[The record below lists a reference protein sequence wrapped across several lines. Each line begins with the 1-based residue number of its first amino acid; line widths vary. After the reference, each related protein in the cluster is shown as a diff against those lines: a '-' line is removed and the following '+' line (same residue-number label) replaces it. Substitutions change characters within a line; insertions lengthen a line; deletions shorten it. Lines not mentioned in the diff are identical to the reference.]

1 MTGVADDCRLLAQAL
16 RSYGVDGQAHA
27 VLPLLRAAQD
37 PLDAPMM
44 PGLAQKVQAVG
55 AAVEANAAFLAD
67 ALVACGLE
75 QWEAEARPRKRLRR
89 EGDAAPAAAA
99 AAAAA
104 VDEREQHREDVR
116 CVLRQVAREWSAEGA
131 AERQRTHTAVLE
143 ALAKHLPP
151 CARPATSPFTFPG
164 SGRSLSALVSALRGT
179 GESRATTRTGGAA
192 GSAPT
197 LVLVPGAGLGRLAAE
212 IQARGYA
219 VQACEA
225 GSVMSAVGAH
235 LHHLPPTKSYLL
247 HPFVHDQANRRQ
259 PLDHARAVAVPD
271 VAPAS
276 LLPSGSKWS
285 TVVADF
291 VDEYAR
297 PEHAAA
303 WDALVSCFFLDT
315 ASNPLAYIR
324 TAAHCVRPGGIW
336 VNTGPLLWHHAASAP
351 YDSLQLSAAEL
362 LVAADKAGFQL
373 LHEATLEKVGY
384 CGDER
389 SMMCTEFETPLWVLK
404 RRAEG

>member
-1 MTGVADDCRLLAQAL
+1 M
-16 RSYGVDGQAHA
+16 
-27 VLPLLRAAQD
+27 
-37 PLDAPMM
+37 
-44 PGLAQKVQAVG
+44 
-55 AAVEANAAFLAD
+55 
-67 ALVACGLE
+67 
-75 QWEAEARPRKRLRR
+75 
-89 EGDAAPAAAA
+89 
-99 AAAAA
+99 
-104 VDEREQHREDVR
+104 
-116 CVLRQVAREWSAEGA
+116 
-131 AERQRTHTAVLE
+131 
-143 ALAKHLPP
+143 
-151 CARPATSPFTFPG
+151 
-164 SGRSLSALVSALRGT
+164 SALHGT
-179 GESRATTRTGGAA
+179 GEPRATTRTGGAA
-192 GSAPT
+192 GPAPT

-225 GSVMSAVGAH
+225 GSVMSAVGAL
-235 LHHLPPTKSYLL
+235 LHSLPPTKSYLL

-259 PLDHARAVAVPD
+259 PLDHARAVVVPD

-324 TAAHCVRPGGIW
+324 TAAHCVRAGGIW
-336 VNTGPLLWHHAASAP
+336 VNTGPLLWHHAASAVPLHGPLLWHHAASAP